1 MRSVKRQSNNM
12 LAALAFL
19 ALAAS
24 AVMLLVAINII
35 KERAVVSGF
44 AASGSDCIS
53 SDDEVFE
60 AETADEI
67 LLKNAKNTVSAMTDE
82 EKAGQ
87 LLLIRSN
94 RLSDSEFISLAAECK
109 AGGVVLFADDIEGKT
124 ADELKKL
131 TADLQS
137 SCGGRLLICVDEE
150 GGKVV
155 RVSSNKN
162 LRNSPFRSPQDI
174 YDAGGME
181 AIRADAAEKSD
192 FLLGFGINVNFA
204 PVADVVTSRSGFLY
218 KRAFGEGAQ
227 ETADYVS
234 EVTAVMKQRGIGCT
248 IKHFPGYGNSS
259 GDTHNGLV
267 RVDTPL
273 SEIKE
278 RELLPFAAGIAAG
291 ADSVMVTHSIISA
304 VDAEHPATLSPAV
317 ISLLRDELGF
327 EGVVISDAMDMGAI
341 EEYSG
346 GSDACV
352 AAVLAGIDLLCTPN
366 DAKAAY
372 NSLLAAINDGTI
384 PRERLDEAVTRI
396 ILWKQSLGLYEIS
409 G

>member
-1 MRSVKRQSNNM
+1 MGYNNRQSSNR
-12 LAALAFL
+12 LTALAFL
-19 ALAAS
+19 ALAAA
-24 AVMLLVAINII
+24 AVMLMITLNLSEARSALSSGII
-35 KERAVVSGF
+35 SVSDV
-44 AASGSDCIS
+44 SPSD
-53 SDDEVFE
+53 EE
-60 AETADEI
+60 YREPTAEEI
-67 LLKNAKNTVSAMTDE
+67 MLENAKGIVSAMTDE

-94 RLSDSEFISLAAECK
+94 GLSESEFISLAAECK
-109 AGGVVLFADDIEGKT
+109 AGGVVLFAEDTEGRT
-124 ADELKKL
+124 AESLRQF
-131 TADLQS
+131 TAGLQTA
-137 SCGGRLLICVDEE
+137 CGGRLLICVDEE
-150 GGKVV
+150 GGSVV

-162 LRNSPFRSPQDI
+162 LRSSPFRSPQSI

-192 FLLGFGINVNFA
+192 FLLSFGINVNFA
-204 PVADVVTSRSGFLY
+204 PVADVVTSRGGFLY

-267 RVDTPL
+267 RVDTPPN
-273 SEIKE
+273 EIKE

-291 ADSVMVTHSIISA
+291 ADSVMVTHTIISA
-304 VDAEHPATLSPAV
+304 IDAERPATLSPSV
-317 ISLLRDELGF
+317 ISLLREELGF

-341 EEYSG
+341 KKYSG
-346 GSDACV
+346 GRDACV
-352 AAVLAGIDLLCTPN
+352 AAFLAGIDLLCTPA
-366 DAKAAY
+366 DAKEAY
-372 NSLLAAINDGTI
+372 NSLLTAITDGTI
-384 PRERLDEAVTRI
+384 PRERLDESVTRI